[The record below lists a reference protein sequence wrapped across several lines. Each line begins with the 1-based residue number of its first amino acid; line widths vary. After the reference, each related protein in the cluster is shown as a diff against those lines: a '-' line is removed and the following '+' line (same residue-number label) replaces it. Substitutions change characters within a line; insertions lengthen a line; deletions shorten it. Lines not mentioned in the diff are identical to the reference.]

1 MLSKRNGFFL
11 AELLLSISAW
21 LIAAAF
27 LLPLAMF
34 LVGEGEQLR
43 QEGEALRI
51 VYDELSRQKVSS
63 LEFTERNVSMNGTV
77 YHISMLQ
84 GIDGKNGEVCVRFD
98 GYRKKEC
105 SICRFVE

>member
-51 VYDELSRQKVSS
+51 VYDELSRQKVS
-63 LEFTERNVSMNGTV
+63 MNGTV